1 MSSSIAC
8 IYYKDNKL
16 FIAKRQNSGQMGG
29 RWEFPGGKLEEGE
42 SFEQAIKREMYEEF
56 KTGVTV
62 IEKITETQF
71 VHNDKKC
78 SLHAFAVE
86 FEHDGIKIP
95 FVLSEHTEYK
105 WVDPSEIKKLN
116 FVDSDLKIYKA
127 VVKYLKGLKKH
138 EKN

>member
-56 KTGVTV
+56 KTGVTG

-86 FEHDGIKIP
+86 FEHDGIKTP

>member
-56 KTGVTV
+56 KIGVTV

-86 FEHDGIKIP
+86 FEHDGIKTP